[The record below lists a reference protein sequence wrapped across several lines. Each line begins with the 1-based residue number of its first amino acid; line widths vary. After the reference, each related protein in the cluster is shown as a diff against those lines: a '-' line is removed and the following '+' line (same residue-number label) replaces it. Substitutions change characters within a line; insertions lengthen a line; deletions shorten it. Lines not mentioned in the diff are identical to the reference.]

1 MQTKVAVRSSKA
13 EEVYSY
19 VKQQILSGAW
29 KEGDRLNDSLLAEQ
43 IGVSRIS
50 VREALFRLVESGIV
64 EKAYW
69 KGYFIKEITDE
80 IIADIV
86 EVRIALES
94 CAVRNLIR
102 ELTDAEVEKL
112 RTIVDESEQL
122 LYAGEQTLYLEKD
135 YSFHETIYQS
145 QHNKYIRSTL
155 DNLQLAIHF
164 VRYKSMGKDDT
175 FYEVAANSIRW
186 HRRILQAVENRD
198 ADSAVALLVQHLNEH
213 QTEALAK

>member
-1 MQTKVAVRSSKA
+1 MQTNAAVRSSKA

-19 VKQQILSGAW
+19 VKRQILSGAW

-69 KGYFIKEITDE
+69 KGYFIKEITNK

-86 EVRIALES
+86 ELRIALES

-102 ELTDAEVEKL
+102 ELTDEEVDTL
-112 RTIVDESEQL
+112 RQIIDESEQL
-122 LYAGEQTLYLEKD
+122 LNAGDSTQYLAKD

-145 QHNKYIRSTL
+145 QHNTYIRSTL

-164 VRYKSMGKDDT
+164 VRYKSMGTEET
-175 FYEVAANSIRW
+175 FHERAESSIRW
-186 HRRILQAVENRD
+186 HRRILQAIEERN
-198 ADSAVALLVQHLNEH
+198 ADKAVSLLVQHLDEH
-213 QTEALAK
+213 QTEATSI